1 MSIFDSAKE
10 FLGLGPYGE
19 DDAYYDDAYDR
30 DDRDDRV
37 GTDMRD
43 DRGDRRAQ
51 SAHAAHEVR
60 DVRDVE
66 PSRAHRYS
74 SAADRDYAEPRVRRE
89 AQVVIPMLH
98 SYQDAKQVGEPFRDG
113 NIVIMDLTSLSKV
126 QAKAFIDFSSGLCM
140 ALRGTMHNLTSRLDV
155 DRRVF
160 AIVPDGVDVDEQDL
174 QRRAH
179 LI

>member
-30 DDRDDRV
+30 DDRV

-51 SAHAAHEVR
+51 SARAAHEVR

-74 SAADRDYAEPRVRRE
+74 SAADRDYAEPRVS
-89 AQVVIPMLH
+89 PL
-98 SYQDAKQVGEPFRDG
+98 
-113 NIVIMDLTSLSKV
+113 
-126 QAKAFIDFSSGLCM
+126 
-140 ALRGTMHNLTSRLDV
+140 
-155 DRRVF
+155 
-160 AIVPDGVDVDEQDL
+160 PD
-174 QRRAH
+174 
-179 LI
+179 